1 MLRIVLS
8 GNTCIIDGQH
18 SSLISFIKSFK
29 VSGIAP
35 VAQSTSNTDLRR
47 RQKRGFRKKSRCLQ
61 TYKLGFARI

>member
-35 VAQSTSNTDLRR
+35 VAQSTSNTD
-47 RQKRGFRKKSRCLQ
+47 
-61 TYKLGFARI
+61 